1 MNLTISCGRIN
12 AAATV
17 DAVRLHDTG
26 KGEFPMPLYS
36 TTSPDEHR
44 FWSKVKCGPDN
55 ECWPWQSSILKSG
68 YGSFGFDGKIQ
79 RAHRVAWQ
87 LATRTT
93 IPSGLCVCHHCDN
106 RRCVNPRHL
115 FLGTQAMNV
124 EDARAKGRV
133 LGRPSTLS
141 KSEITEIRQR
151 YAAGGIFQYQ
161 LAREYQI
168 DQAMISRIVNRKA
181 YAYV

>member
-1 MNLTISCGRIN
+1 
-12 AAATV
+12 V
-17 DAVRLHDTG
+17 DAVRLHDTR
-26 KGEFPMPLYS
+26 KDEFLMPLQS
-36 TTSPDEHR
+36 TTPSDEHR
-44 FWSKVKCGPDN
+44 FWSKVKRGSDD
-55 ECWPWQSSILKSG
+55 ECWPWQSSILKTG
-68 YGSFGFDGKIQ
+68 YGCFFFDGKIQ

-87 LATRTT
+87 LATRAT
-93 IPSGLCVCHHCDN
+93 IPDSLCVCHHCDN
-106 RRCVNPRHL
+106 RRCVNPGHL
-115 FLGTQAMNV
+115 FLGTQGRNL

-133 LGRPSTLS
+133 LGRPLTLS
-141 KSEITEIRQR
+141 KTEITAIRRR